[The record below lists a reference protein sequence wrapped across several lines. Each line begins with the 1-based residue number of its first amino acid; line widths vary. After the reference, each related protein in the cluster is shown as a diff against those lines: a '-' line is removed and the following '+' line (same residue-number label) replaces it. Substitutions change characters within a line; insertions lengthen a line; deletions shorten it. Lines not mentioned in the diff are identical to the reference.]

1 MLILPTVSED
11 KPLKDKY
18 KWNNKLK
25 ATRNK
30 RNIKCV
36 LSQCKHNFCTYMCGF

>member
-18 KWNNKLK
+18 KWNKQAKSYPQRMLILN
-25 ATRNK
+25 
-30 RNIKCV
+30 V
-36 LSQCKHNFCTYMCGF
+36 CTYEMQT